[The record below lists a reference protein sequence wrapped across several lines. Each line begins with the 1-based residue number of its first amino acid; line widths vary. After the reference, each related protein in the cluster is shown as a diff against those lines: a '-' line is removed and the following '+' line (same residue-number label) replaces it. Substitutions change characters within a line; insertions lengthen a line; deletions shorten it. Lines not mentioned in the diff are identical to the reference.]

1 MKVAALQLCASD
13 DPVANLAHTLSMV
26 QQASEAGAQFIATP
40 EVTNCVSSSRR
51 RQNKVLA
58 LQENDQTLAAMC
70 TAAAR
75 FGVWISV
82 GSLALKLPDDD
93 RFTNRSFMIDPSGQI
108 VAQYDKIHMFDVTL
122 SETEQYRESDGYRA
136 GDHAVIA
143 DTAFGRIGMT
153 ICYDIRFPH
162 LYRGLAKSGA
172 SILLIP
178 AAFAQPTGRAHW
190 EVLLRA
196 RAIETGCFVIAA
208 AQTGE
213 HQTSQGRP
221 RKTYGH
227 SMIVS
232 PWGEIL
238 ADAGED
244 QGIIYADL
252 DLSLV
257 ESTRARVPSILSN
270 QSFSEPRHG

>member
-143 DTAFGRIGMT
+143 DTAFGKIGMT

-196 RAIETGCFVIAA
+196 RAIETGCYVIAA

-213 HQTSQGRP
+213 HQTSQRRP

-227 SMIVS
+227 SMIIS
-232 PWGEIL
+232 PWGEIM

-244 QGIIYADL
+244 LGIIYADL

-270 QSFSEPRHG
+270 QSFSEP

>member
-13 DPVANLAHTLSMV
+13 DPVANLALTLSMV
-26 QQASEAGAQFIATP
+26 QRAAEAGAQFIATP
-40 EVTNCVSSSRR
+40 EVTNCISSSRR
-51 RQNKVLA
+51 HQNQVLA
-58 LQENDQTLAAMC
+58 LQEDDQTLAVMC
-70 TAAAR
+70 AAAAR

-122 SETEQYRESDGYRA
+122 SDTEQYRESNGYRA

-143 DTAFGRIGMT
+143 DTAFGKIGMT

-213 HQTSQGRP
+213 HQTNQGRS

-227 SMIVS
+227 SMIIS

-244 QGIIYADL
+244 KGIIYADL
-252 DLSLV
+252 DLSVV

-270 QSFSEPRHG
+270 QSFSEP

>member
-51 RQNKVLA
+51 RQNEVLA

-143 DTAFGRIGMT
+143 DTAFGKIGMT

-196 RAIETGCFVIAA
+196 RAIETGCYVIAA

-213 HQTSQGRP
+213 HQTSQRRP

-232 PWGEIL
+232 PWGEIM

-257 ESTRARVPSILSN
+257 ESTRARVPSILSK
-270 QSFSEPRHG
+270 QSFSEP

>member
-196 RAIETGCFVIAA
+196 RAIETGCYVIAA

-213 HQTSQGRP
+213 HQTSQRRP

-232 PWGEIL
+232 PWGEIM

-257 ESTRARVPSILSN
+257 ESTRVRVPSILSN
-270 QSFSEPRHG
+270 QSFSEP

>member
-13 DPVANLAHTLSMV
+13 DPVANLAITLSMV
-26 QQASEAGAQFIATP
+26 QQAAEAGAKFIATP

-51 RQNKVLA
+51 RQNEVLA
-58 LQENDQTLAAMC
+58 LQENDQTLVAMC
-70 TAAAR
+70 TAAAQ

-108 VAQYDKIHMFDVTL
+108 LAQYDKIHMFDVTL

-136 GDHAVIA
+136 GGNAVIA
-143 DTAFGRIGMT
+143 DTAFGKIGMT

-172 SILLIP
+172 LILLIP
-178 AAFAQPTGRAHW
+178 AAFAQSTGRAHW

-196 RAIETGCFVIAA
+196 RAIETGCFVVAA

-227 SMIVS
+227 SMIIS

-270 QSFSEPRHG
+270 QSFSEP

>member
-13 DPVANLAHTLSMV
+13 DPVANLAITLSMV
-26 QQASEAGAQFIATP
+26 QQAAEAGAKFIATP

-51 RQNKVLA
+51 RQNEVLA

-70 TAAAR
+70 TAAAQL
-75 FGVWISV
+75 GVWISV

-143 DTAFGRIGMT
+143 DTAFGKIGMT

-213 HQTSQGRP
+213 HQTTQGRP

-270 QSFSEPRHG
+270 QSFSEP

>member
-13 DPVANLAHTLSMV
+13 DPTANLDMTLPMV
-26 QQASEAGAQFIATP
+26 QQAAEMGAQFIATP

-51 RQNKVLA
+51 HQNDVLS
-58 LQENDQTLAAMC
+58 LQERDETLAELR
-70 TAAAR
+70 AAANQ

-82 GSLALKLPDDD
+82 GSLALKLPDEN
-93 RFTNRSFMIDPSGQI
+93 RFTNRSFLIAPSGRI

-122 SETEQYRESDGYRA
+122 SETEQYRESDGYRP
-136 GDHAVIA
+136 GDRAVIA
-143 DTAFGRIGMT
+143 DTEFGKIGMT

-162 LYRGLAKSGA
+162 LFRGLAKSGA

-178 AAFAQPTGRAHW
+178 AAFARPTGRAHW

-213 HQTSQGRP
+213 HKTSLGQP

-244 QGIIYADL
+244 QSIIYTEL

-270 QSFSEPRHG
+270 QSFSET

>member
-13 DPVANLAHTLSMV
+13 DPVANLAHTLFMV

-51 RQNKVLA
+51 RQNEVLA

-143 DTAFGRIGMT
+143 DTAFGKIGMT

-196 RAIETGCFVIAA
+196 RAIETGCYVIAA

-213 HQTSQGRP
+213 HQTSQRRP

-232 PWGEIL
+232 PWGEIM

-270 QSFSEPRHG
+270 QSFSEP

>member
-13 DPVANLAHTLSMV
+13 DPVANLELTISMV
-26 QQASEAGAQFIATP
+26 QRAAEAGAQFIATP

-51 RQNKVLA
+51 RQNEVLA

-70 TAAAR
+70 AAAAR

-108 VAQYDKIHMFDVTL
+108 IAQYDKIHMFDVTL

-136 GDHAVIA
+136 GGHAVIA
-143 DTAFGRIGMT
+143 DTAFGKIGMT

-213 HQTSQGRP
+213 HQTTQGRP

-270 QSFSEPRHG
+270 QSFSEP

>member
-13 DPVANLAHTLSMV
+13 DPTANLDMTLPMV
-26 QQASEAGAQFIATP
+26 QQAAEMGAQFIATP

-51 RQNKVLA
+51 HQNDVLS
-58 LQENDQTLAAMC
+58 LQERDETLAELR
-70 TAAAR
+70 AAANQ

-82 GSLALKLPDDD
+82 GSLSLKLPDED
-93 RFTNRSFMIDPSGQI
+93 RFTNRSFLIAPSGQI

-122 SETEQYRESDGYRA
+122 SETEQYRESDGYRP
-136 GDHAVIA
+136 GDRAVIA
-143 DTAFGRIGMT
+143 DTEFGKIGMT

-162 LYRGLAKSGA
+162 LFRGLAKSGA

-178 AAFAQPTGRAHW
+178 AAFARPTGRAHW

-213 HQTSQGRP
+213 HKTSLGQP

-244 QGIIYADL
+244 QSIIYAEL

-270 QSFSEPRHG
+270 QSFSET

>member
-13 DPVANLAHTLSMV
+13 DPTANLDMTLPMV
-26 QQASEAGAQFIATP
+26 QQAAEMGAQFIATP

-51 RQNKVLA
+51 YQNDILS
-58 LQENDQTLAAMC
+58 LQERDETLAELR
-70 TAAAR
+70 AAANQ

-82 GSLALKLPDDD
+82 GSLALKLPDED
-93 RFTNRSFMIDPSGQI
+93 RFTNRSFLIAPSGRI

-122 SETEQYRESDGYRA
+122 SETEQYRESDGYRP
-136 GDHAVIA
+136 GDRAVIA
-143 DTAFGRIGMT
+143 DTEFGKIGMT

-162 LYRGLAKSGA
+162 LFRGLAKSGA

-178 AAFAQPTGRAHW
+178 AAFARPTGRAHW

-213 HQTSQGRP
+213 HKTSLGQP

-238 ADAGED
+238 ANAGEN
-244 QGIIYADL
+244 QGIIYAEL

-270 QSFSEPRHG
+270 QSFSET

>member
-13 DPVANLAHTLSMV
+13 DPTANLDMTLPMV
-26 QQASEAGAQFIATP
+26 QQAAEMGAQFIATP

-51 RQNKVLA
+51 HQNDVLS
-58 LQENDQTLAAMC
+58 LQERDETLAELR
-70 TAAAR
+70 AAANQ

-82 GSLALKLPDDD
+82 GSLALKLPDED
-93 RFTNRSFMIDPSGQI
+93 RFTNRSFLIAPSGRI

-122 SETEQYRESDGYRA
+122 SETEQYRESDGYRP
-136 GDHAVIA
+136 GDRAVIA
-143 DTAFGRIGMT
+143 DTEFGKIGMT

-162 LYRGLAKSGA
+162 LFRGLAKSGA

-178 AAFAQPTGRAHW
+178 AAFARPTGRAHW

-213 HQTSQGRP
+213 HKTSLGQP

-244 QGIIYADL
+244 QSIIYAEL

-270 QSFSEPRHG
+270 QSFSET

>member
-1 MKVAALQLCASD
+1 MKIAALQLCASD
-13 DPVANLAHTLSMV
+13 DPVWNLELTLSMV
-26 QQASEAGAQFIATP
+26 QQAAEAGAQFVATP

-51 RQNKVLA
+51 HQTEVLA
-58 LQENDQTLAAMC
+58 LQEDDQTLAALC
-70 TAAAR
+70 ASAPR
-75 FGVWISV
+75 LGVWISI
-82 GSLALKLPDDD
+82 GSLALKLPDDE

-143 DTAFGRIGMT
+143 DTAFGKIGMT

>member
-13 DPVANLAHTLSMV
+13 DPTANLDMTLPMV
-26 QQASEAGAQFIATP
+26 QQAAEMGAQFIATP

-51 RQNKVLA
+51 HQNDVLS
-58 LQENDQTLAAMC
+58 LQERDETLAELR
-70 TAAAR
+70 AAANQ

-82 GSLALKLPDDD
+82 GSLALKLPDED
-93 RFTNRSFMIDPSGQI
+93 RFTNRSFLIAPSGQI

-122 SETEQYRESDGYRA
+122 SETEQYRESDGYRP
-136 GDHAVIA
+136 GDRAVIA
-143 DTAFGRIGMT
+143 DTEFGKIGMT

-162 LYRGLAKSGA
+162 LFRGLAKSGA

-178 AAFAQPTGRAHW
+178 AAFARPTGRAHW

-213 HQTSQGRP
+213 HKTSLGQP

-244 QGIIYADL
+244 QSIIYAEL

-270 QSFSEPRHG
+270 QSFSET

>member
-13 DPVANLAHTLSMV
+13 DPSANLAHTLSMV

-196 RAIETGCFVIAA
+196 RAIETGCYVIAA

-213 HQTSQGRP
+213 HQTSQRRP

-232 PWGEIL
+232 PWGEIM

-270 QSFSEPRHG
+270 QSFSEP

>member
-26 QQASEAGAQFIATP
+26 QRASEAGAQFIATP

-51 RQNKVLA
+51 RQNEVLA

-70 TAAAR
+70 AAAAR
-75 FGVWISV
+75 FGVWISI

-108 VAQYDKIHMFDVTL
+108 IAQYDKIHMFDVTL

-143 DTAFGRIGMT
+143 DTAFGKIGMT

-196 RAIETGCFVIAA
+196 RAIETGCYVIAA

-213 HQTSQGRP
+213 HQTSQRRP

-227 SMIVS
+227 SMIIS
-232 PWGEIL
+232 PWGEIM

-244 QGIIYADL
+244 LGIIYADL

-270 QSFSEPRHG
+270 QSFSEP

>member
-13 DPVANLAHTLSMV
+13 DPVANLELTISMV
-26 QQASEAGAQFIATP
+26 QRAAEAGAQFIATP

-51 RQNKVLA
+51 RQNEVLA
-58 LQENDQTLAAMC
+58 LQEDDQTLAAMC
-70 TAAAR
+70 AAAAR

-93 RFTNRSFMIDPSGQI
+93 RFTNRSFMIDPSGRI

-143 DTAFGRIGMT
+143 DTAFGKIGMT

-213 HQTSQGRP
+213 HQTTQGRP

-270 QSFSEPRHG
+270 QSFSEP

>member
-13 DPVANLAHTLSMV
+13 DPVANLALTLSMV
-26 QQASEAGAQFIATP
+26 QRAAEAGAQFIATP

-51 RQNKVLA
+51 RQNEVLA

-70 TAAAR
+70 AAAAR
-75 FGVWISV
+75 LGVWISV

-108 VAQYDKIHMFDVTL
+108 IAQYDKIHMFDVTL

-136 GDHAVIA
+136 GGNAVIA
-143 DTAFGRIGMT
+143 DTAFGKIGMT

-172 SILLIP
+172 LILLIP

-270 QSFSEPRHG
+270 QSFSEP

>member
-51 RQNKVLA
+51 RQNEVLA

-143 DTAFGRIGMT
+143 DTAFGKIGMT

-196 RAIETGCFVIAA
+196 RAIETGCYVIAA

-213 HQTSQGRP
+213 HQTSQRRP

-232 PWGEIL
+232 PWGEIM

-244 QGIIYADL
+244 LGIIYADL

-257 ESTRARVPSILSN
+257 ESTRARVPSILSK
-270 QSFSEPRHG
+270 QSFSEP

>member
-143 DTAFGRIGMT
+143 DTAFGKIGMT

-196 RAIETGCFVIAA
+196 RAIETGCYVIAA

-213 HQTSQGRP
+213 HQTSQRRP

-232 PWGEIL
+232 PWGEIM

-270 QSFSEPRHG
+270 QSFSEP

>member
-13 DPVANLAHTLSMV
+13 DPTANLDMTLPMV
-26 QQASEAGAQFIATP
+26 QQAAEMGAQFIATP

-51 RQNKVLA
+51 HQNDILS
-58 LQENDQTLAAMC
+58 LQERDETLAELR
-70 TAAAR
+70 AAANQ

-82 GSLALKLPDDD
+82 GSLALKLPDEN
-93 RFTNRSFMIDPSGQI
+93 RFTNRSFLIAPSGRI

-122 SETEQYRESDGYRA
+122 SETEQYRESDGYRP
-136 GDHAVIA
+136 GDRAVIA
-143 DTAFGRIGMT
+143 DTEFGKIGMT

-162 LYRGLAKSGA
+162 LFRGLAKSGA

-178 AAFAQPTGRAHW
+178 AAFARPTGRAHW

-213 HQTSQGRP
+213 HKTSLGQP

-244 QGIIYADL
+244 QSIIYAEL

-270 QSFSEPRHG
+270 QSFSET

>member
-13 DPVANLAHTLSMV
+13 DPVANLALTLSMV
-26 QQASEAGAQFIATP
+26 QQAAEAGAQFIATP

-51 RQNKVLA
+51 RQNEVLA
-58 LQENDQTLAAMC
+58 LQEDDQTLAAMC
-70 TAAAR
+70 AAAAR

-93 RFTNRSFMIDPSGQI
+93 RFTNRSFMIDPSGRI

-136 GDHAVIA
+136 GGHAVIA
-143 DTAFGRIGMT
+143 DTAFGKIGMT

-213 HQTSQGRP
+213 HQTTQGRP

-270 QSFSEPRHG
+270 QSFSEP

>member
-13 DPVANLAHTLSMV
+13 DPVANLELTISMV
-26 QQASEAGAQFIATP
+26 QRAAEAGAQFITTP

-51 RQNKVLA
+51 RQNEVLA
-58 LQENDQTLAAMC
+58 FQENDQTLAAMC
-70 TAAAR
+70 AAAAQ

-93 RFTNRSFMIDPSGQI
+93 RFTNRSFMIDPSGRI

-136 GDHAVIA
+136 GGHAVIA
-143 DTAFGRIGMT
+143 DTAFGKIGMT

-213 HQTSQGRP
+213 HQTTQGRP

-270 QSFSEPRHG
+270 QSFSEP

>member
-1 MKVAALQLCASD
+1 MKIAALQLCASD
-13 DPVANLAHTLSMV
+13 DPVANLALTLSMV
-26 QQASEAGAQFIATP
+26 RQAAEAGAQFIATP
-40 EVTNCVSSSRR
+40 EVTNCISSSRR
-51 RQNKVLA
+51 HQNQVLA
-58 LQENDQTLAAMC
+58 LQEDDQTLAAMRA
-70 TAAAR
+70 AAAR

-136 GDHAVIA
+136 GDRAVIA
-143 DTAFGRIGMT
+143 DTAFGKIGMT

-238 ADAGED
+238 AGAGED
-244 QGIIYADL
+244 QGIIYTDL

-270 QSFSEPRHG
+270 QSFSEP

>member
-51 RQNKVLA
+51 RQNEVLA

-122 SETEQYRESDGYRA
+122 SEAEQYRESDGYRA

-143 DTAFGRIGMT
+143 DTAFGKIGMT

-178 AAFAQPTGRAHW
+178 AAFSQPTGRSHW

-196 RAIETGCFVIAA
+196 RAIETGCYVIAA

-213 HQTSQGRP
+213 HQTSQRRP

-232 PWGEIL
+232 PWGEIM

-270 QSFSEPRHG
+270 QSFSEP

>member
-13 DPVANLAHTLSMV
+13 DPVANLELTISMV
-26 QQASEAGAQFIATP
+26 QRAAEAGVQFIATP

-51 RQNKVLA
+51 RQNEVLA
-58 LQENDQTLAAMC
+58 LQEDDQTLAAMC
-70 TAAAR
+70 AAAAQ

-82 GSLALKLPDDD
+82 GSLALQLPDDD

-108 VAQYDKIHMFDVTL
+108 IAQYDKIHMFDVTL

-143 DTAFGRIGMT
+143 DTAFGKIGMT

-213 HQTSQGRP
+213 HQTAQGRP

-270 QSFSEPRHG
+270 QSFSEP

>member
-13 DPVANLAHTLSMV
+13 DPVANLELTISMV
-26 QQASEAGAQFIATP
+26 QRASETGAQFIATP

-51 RQNKVLA
+51 RQNEVLA
-58 LQENDQTLAAMC
+58 LQEDDQTLAAMC
-70 TAAAR
+70 AAAAR

-108 VAQYDKIHMFDVTL
+108 IAQYDKIHMFDVTL

-136 GDHAVIA
+136 GGHAVIA
-143 DTAFGRIGMT
+143 DTAFGKIGMT

-213 HQTSQGRP
+213 HQTTQGRP

-270 QSFSEPRHG
+270 QSFSEP

>member
-13 DPVANLAHTLSMV
+13 NPVANLAHTLSMV

-196 RAIETGCFVIAA
+196 RAIETGCYVIAA

-213 HQTSQGRP
+213 HQTSQRRP

-232 PWGEIL
+232 PWGEIM

-270 QSFSEPRHG
+270 QSFSEP

>member
-1 MKVAALQLCASD
+1 MKIAALQLCASD
-13 DPVANLAHTLSMV
+13 DPVANLALTLSMV

-51 RQNKVLA
+51 HQTEVLA
-58 LQENDQTLAAMC
+58 LQEDDQTLAALC
-70 TAAAR
+70 ASAPR
-75 FGVWISV
+75 LGVWISI
-82 GSLALKLPDDD
+82 GSLALKLPDDE

-143 DTAFGRIGMT
+143 DTAFGKIGMT

>member
-1 MKVAALQLCASD
+1 MKIAALQLCASD
-13 DPVANLAHTLSMV
+13 DPVANLALTLSMV
-26 QQASEAGAQFIATP
+26 RQAAEAGAQFIATP

-51 RQNKVLA
+51 RQNEVLA
-58 LQENDQTLAAMC
+58 LQEDDETLAAMC
-70 TAAAR
+70 AAAAR

-93 RFTNRSFMIDPSGQI
+93 RFINRSFMIDPSGQI

-143 DTAFGRIGMT
+143 DTAFGKIGMT

-270 QSFSEPRHG
+270 QSFSEP

>member
-1 MKVAALQLCASD
+1 MLRVALLQLNVTD
-13 DPVANLAHTLSMV
+13 DPSANLPQTLDMV
-26 QQASEAGAQFIATP
+26 RDAAQAGATMVFTP
-40 EVTNCVSSSRR
+40 EVTNCVSGSRSHQSR
-51 RQNKVLA
+51 VLMNQA
-58 LQENDQTLAAMC
+58 DDITLAALRD
-70 TAAAR
+70 AAR
-75 FGVWISV
+75 DLNIWINI
-82 GSLALKLPDDD
+82 GSLALKSDTTDDA
-93 RFTNRSFMIDPSGQI
+93 RFHNRSFVIDPRGNI

-196 RAIETGCFVIAA
+196 RAIETGCYVIAA

-213 HQTSQGRP
+213 HQTSQRRP

-232 PWGEIL
+232 PWGEIM

-257 ESTRARVPSILSN
+257 ESTRARVPSILSK
-270 QSFSEPRHG
+270 QSFSEP

>member
-196 RAIETGCFVIAA
+196 RAIETGCYVIAA

-213 HQTSQGRP
+213 HQTSQRRP

-227 SMIVS
+227 SMIIS
-232 PWGEIL
+232 PWGEIM

-244 QGIIYADL
+244 LGIIYADL

-270 QSFSEPRHG
+270 QSFSEP

>member
-143 DTAFGRIGMT
+143 DTAFGKIGMT

-196 RAIETGCFVIAA
+196 RAIETGCYVIAA

-213 HQTSQGRP
+213 HQTSQRRP

-227 SMIVS
+227 SMIIS
-232 PWGEIL
+232 PWGEIM

-270 QSFSEPRHG
+270 QSFSEP

>member
-51 RQNKVLA
+51 RQNEVLA

-196 RAIETGCFVIAA
+196 RAIETGCYVIAA

-213 HQTSQGRP
+213 HQTSQRRP

-232 PWGEIL
+232 PWGEIM

-257 ESTRARVPSILSN
+257 ESTRARVPSILSK
-270 QSFSEPRHG
+270 QSFSEP

>member
-1 MKVAALQLCASD
+1 MKVAALQLCASA
-13 DPVANLAHTLSMV
+13 DPTANLDMTLPMV
-26 QQASEAGAQFIATP
+26 QQAAEMGAQFIATP

-51 RQNKVLA
+51 HQNDVLS
-58 LQENDQTLAAMC
+58 LQERDETLAELR
-70 TAAAR
+70 AASNQ

-82 GSLALKLPDDD
+82 GSLALKLPDEN
-93 RFTNRSFMIDPSGQI
+93 RFTNRSFLIAPSGRI

-122 SETEQYRESDGYRA
+122 SETEQYRESDGYRP
-136 GDHAVIA
+136 GDRAVIA
-143 DTAFGRIGMT
+143 DTEFGKIGMT
-153 ICYDIRFPH
+153 ICYDIRFPN
-162 LYRGLAKSGA
+162 LFRGLAKSGA

-178 AAFAQPTGRAHW
+178 AAFARPTGRAHW

-213 HQTSQGRP
+213 HKTSLGQP

-244 QGIIYADL
+244 QSIIYAEL

-270 QSFSEPRHG
+270 QSFSET

>member
-51 RQNKVLA
+51 RQTEVLA
-58 LQENDQTLAAMC
+58 LQEDDQTLAAMC
-70 TAAAR
+70 AAAAR
-75 FGVWISV
+75 FGVWISI

-143 DTAFGRIGMT
+143 DTAFGKIGMT

-196 RAIETGCFVIAA
+196 RAIETGCYVIAA

-213 HQTSQGRP
+213 HQTSQRRP

-227 SMIVS
+227 SMIIS
-232 PWGEIL
+232 PWGEIM

-244 QGIIYADL
+244 LGIIYADL

-257 ESTRARVPSILSN
+257 ESTRARVPSILLN
-270 QSFSEPRHG
+270 QSFSEP

>member
-1 MKVAALQLCASD
+1 MKIAALQLCVSD
-13 DPVANLAHTLSMV
+13 DPVANLALTLSMV
-26 QQASEAGAQFIATP
+26 RQAAEAGAQFIATP
-40 EVTNCVSSSRR
+40 EVTNCISNSRR
-51 RQNKVLA
+51 HQNQVLA
-58 LQENDQTLAAMC
+58 LQEDDQTLAALC
-70 TAAAR
+70 AAAAR

-136 GDHAVIA
+136 GDHAVVA
-143 DTAFGRIGMT
+143 DTAFGKIGMT

-162 LYRGLAKSGA
+162 LYRGLANSGA

-227 SMIVS
+227 SMIIS

-270 QSFSEPRHG
+270 QSFSEP

>member
-13 DPVANLAHTLSMV
+13 DPVANLAHTLLMV

-122 SETEQYRESDGYRA
+122 SEAEQYRESDGYRA

-143 DTAFGRIGMT
+143 DTAFGKIGMT

-196 RAIETGCFVIAA
+196 RAIETGCYVIAA

-213 HQTSQGRP
+213 HQTSQRRP

-232 PWGEIL
+232 PWGEIM

-270 QSFSEPRHG
+270 QSFSEP

>member
-13 DPVANLAHTLSMV
+13 DPVANLAITLSMV
-26 QQASEAGAQFIATP
+26 QQAAEAGAKFIATP

-51 RQNKVLA
+51 RQNEVLA

-70 TAAAR
+70 TAAAQL
-75 FGVWISV
+75 GVWISV

-108 VAQYDKIHMFDVTL
+108 IAQYDKIHMFDVTL

-136 GDHAVIA
+136 GGNAVIA
-143 DTAFGRIGMT
+143 DTAFGKIGMT

-172 SILLIP
+172 LILLIP

-213 HQTSQGRP
+213 HQTTQGRP

-270 QSFSEPRHG
+270 QSFSEP